1 MVRVATIT
9 LLMAC
14 LAGVG
19 CADIQVDAQTTL
31 SERIRTVAT
40 VEWDV
45 ATTDASGGYVEFGV
59 DDVAERKARA
69 WIDGEGHARAVL
81 MGMKPLREYEY
92 RVVEQRD
99 GKRFESKKYA
109 LTTGALDSEL
119 PELSVPVHD
128 AERASDGFAVTSLL
142 GQVSVPVIIDADGE
156 IVWSHRPALDWSGIN
171 VLRVTH
177 SQVGEW
183 VIYNALQ
190 QQEEGVTDPQRMI
203 VRVSLDG
210 EREAYYPVQD
220 AHHDFFELSDGSLVV
235 LEYEW
240 RTVDGEPVRGDRLVE
255 VSIDGSRRVVW
266 SVWDHFEYDPE
277 LELEAGSGWSHANA
291 LDYVRQHGAYYVSL
305 RNFSAIVKI
314 DRATGELMWTL
325 GGASSD
331 FRTASGSTDLFRHQH
346 QFTMV
351 DDGIVVFDNGLG
363 ENGDSRAVEYRLD
376 ETAGTA
382 ELVWEHHNDPP
393 LFCAVLGDVHRLR
406 NGNTLITWSGLGQM
420 DEVTPQGEVIWR
432 LNSRLGNGFG
442 FTRWR
447 QVLFDVVHADLP
459 VGALDW
465 TDANLY
471 H

>member
-1 MVRVATIT
+1 MVRVLSYPIA
-9 LLMAC
+9 LSFV
-14 LAGVG
+14 AGLG
-19 CADIQVDAQTTL
+19 CADISVDAQTTL
-31 SERIRTVAT
+31 SDRIQTVAT

-45 ATTDASGGYVEFGV
+45 SDPDVSGGFIEFV
-59 DDVAERKARA
+59 DDDVARRKARA
-69 WIDGEGHARAVL
+69 WIDDEGHARAVL
-81 MGMKPLREYEY
+81 MGMKPQRQYKY
-92 RVVEQRD
+92 RVVERLQ
-99 GKRFESKKYA
+99 GKRYESRNYE
-109 LTTGALDSEL
+109 LTTGTLDSGL

-128 AERASDGFAVTSLL
+128 GARSSDGFVVTSLL
-142 GQVSVPVIIDADGE
+142 GQVSVPVIIDPDGE
-156 IVWSHRPALDWSGIN
+156 IVWAHQPALDWKGIN

-183 VIYNALQ
+183 VIYNALEQ
-190 QQEEGVTDPQRMI
+190 EEEGVTDPRRMI

-240 RTVDGEPVRGDRLVE
+240 RNVDGKDVRGDRLVE

-266 SVWDHFEYDPE
+266 SVWDHFSYQPD
-277 LELEAGSGWSHANA
+277 LVAEAGSGWSHANA
-291 LDYVRQHGAYYVSL
+291 LDYVRKHGAYYVSL
-305 RNFSAIVKI
+305 RNFSTIVKI
-314 DRATGELMWTL
+314 DRVTGEQLWSL
-325 GGASSD
+325 GGESSS
-331 FRTASGSTDLFRHQH
+331 FKTAAGSTDLFHHQH

-351 DDGIVVFDNGLG
+351 DDGIVVFDNGLV
-363 ENGDSRAVEYRLD
+363 ENSDSRAVEYRLD

-406 NGNTLITWSGLGQM
+406 NGNTLITWSGLGQI
-420 DEVTPQGEVIWR
+420 DEVTPQGEVVWR
-432 LNSRLGNGFG
+432 LNSRMGNGFG

-465 TDANLY
+465 TDVDLY
-471 H
+471 R